1 MNVIRRG
8 RERVAVLGGGVTGI
22 AVGRAS
28 GGTVFEADTTAGGIC
43 ASYYMFPGDP
53 QHYFSRP
60 KTPGWYRFEK
70 GGGHWIFGG
79 DPVVLHLFERLAC
92 LKRYSRRS
100 SVRLDDG
107 RLVPFPLQD
116 HLHELDR
123 AVSAD
128 ILSEAATAGSGGQT
142 MAESHQRRFGR
153 TLFELFFR
161 PFHESYTAG
170 LYGQIAP
177 QDDYKTPVDIK
188 RMIRGAL
195 KQTEAVGYNTT
206 FLYPSDGLDALVS
219 KLADGV
225 AIEYA
230 KRCVAVDLRARE
242 LQFDDG
248 SSAGY
253 DSLIS
258 TLPLPIALAQTGLK
272 TDTRP
277 DPYTGVV
284 VLNIG
289 AIRGD
294 RCPDDHWIYV
304 TRSRGKF
311 HRIGFYT
318 NVDVHFSAIEDDRP
332 RVALYIE
339 RAIPGG
345 TRLTAE
351 EIEEYQQATIAE
363 LQEWGIIGDVEVCD
377 VSTVDV
383 AYTWQWS
390 GSRWREEALKV
401 LDEQGVMQV
410 GRYARWV
417 FQGIAD
423 SVRDGLMAGATLG

>member
-1 MNVIRRG
+1 MTGG

-22 AVGRAS
+22 AAGRAS

-53 QHYFSRP
+53 QPYFSRP
-60 KTPGWYRFEK
+60 THSGWYRFEK

-79 DPVVLHLFERLAC
+79 DPAVLRLFERAAGMT
-92 LKRYSRRS
+92 RYSRRS

-107 RLVPFPLQD
+107 RLIPFPLQD
-116 HLHELDR
+116 HLHDLDP
-123 AVSAD
+123 ALTAD

-142 MAESHQRRFGR
+142 MAESHQRRFGN

-161 PFHESYTAG
+161 PFHERYTAG
-170 LYGQIAP
+170 LYGRIAP
-177 QDDYKTPVDIK
+177 QDDYKTPVDVK

-195 KQTEAVGYNTT
+195 NQTEAVGYNTT
-206 FLYPSDGLDALVS
+206 FLYPTDGLDALVA
-219 KLADGV
+219 KLAEGV
-225 AIEYA
+225 SIEYA
-230 KRCVAVDLRARE
+230 KRCVTVDLKAQE
-242 LQFDDG
+242 LHFDDG

-258 TLPLPIALAQTGLK
+258 TLPLPIVLAQTGLETK
-272 TDTRP
+272 ARP

-289 AIRGD
+289 AFRGD

-304 TRSRGKF
+304 TRSKGRF
-311 HRIGFYT
+311 HRVGFYT
-318 NVDVHFSAIEDDRP
+318 NVDRHFAPPDDVRE
-332 RVALYIE
+332 RVGLYVE
-339 RAIPGG
+339 RAFPGG
-345 TRLTAE
+345 ARLTAA
-351 EIEEYQQATIAE
+351 EIEEYRQTTLAE
-363 LQEWGIIGDVEVCD
+363 LQDWGIIGDVEVCD

-383 AYTWQWS
+383 AYTWQWQDS
-390 GSRWREEALKV
+390 GWRGEALKLLDQHAV
-401 LDEQGVMQV
+401 LQV

-423 SVRDGLMAGATLG
+423 SVRDGLMAGATLA

>member
-1 MNVIRRG
+1 MNVTGRG

-22 AVGRAS
+22 AAGRAS

-53 QHYFSRP
+53 QPYFSRP

-79 DPVVLHLFERLAC
+79 DPAVLRLFERAAD
-92 LKRYSRRS
+92 LKRYARRS

-107 RLVPFPLQD
+107 RLIPFPLQD
-116 HLHELDR
+116 HLHELDPTLT
-123 AVSAD
+123 AS

-142 MAESHQRRFGR
+142 MAESHQRRFGN

-161 PFHESYTAG
+161 PFHERYTAG
-170 LYGQIAP
+170 LYGKIAP
-177 QDDYKTPVDIK
+177 QDDYKTPVDVK

-195 KQTEAVGYNTT
+195 NQAEAVGYNTT
-206 FLYPSDGLDALVS
+206 FLYPTDGLDALVA
-219 KLADGV
+219 KLAEGV
-225 AIEYA
+225 PIEYA
-230 KRCVAVDLRARE
+230 KRCVTVDLKARE
-242 LQFDDG
+242 LHFDDG
-248 SSAGY
+248 SGARY

-258 TLPLPIALAQTGLK
+258 TLPLPLVLAQAGLE
-272 TDTRP
+272 TEAPP

-289 AIRGD
+289 AVRGD

-304 TRSRGKF
+304 TRSNGMF
-311 HRIGFYT
+311 HRVGFYT
-318 NVDVHFSAIEDDRP
+318 NVDGHFAPADDARR
-332 RVALYIE
+332 RVGLYVE
-339 RAIPGG
+339 RAFPGG
-345 TRLTAE
+345 TRLTPAE
-351 EIEEYQQATIAE
+351 IDQYRQTTIAE
-363 LQEWGIIGDVEVCD
+363 LQDWGIISDVEVCD

-383 AYTWQWS
+383 AYTWQWKDS
-390 GSRWREEALKV
+390 AWRGEALKL
-401 LDEQGVMQV
+401 LDQQGVLPV

-423 SVRDGLMAGATLG
+423 SVRDGLMAGATLA